1 MVTLR
6 SGKAVLYL
14 GKNMP
19 KRKTAKRTKKKQP
32 ERSTVIAVVDDRVET
47 NESATFAAPQPA
59 VFGNLNPLSVDD
71 SNEVPPCNASTSH
84 ENDFSV
90 SLNDISGTTNQS
102 NRSVLDESSD
112 DSAETMI
119 DDSFE
124 ITDHDYDQLQDD
136 STENEALQMR
146 EPAVRICLP
155 VRANTTN
162 ENKEP
167 SAEDGADNNDDD
179 KSKRKPL
186 TDLCSVTNISWF

>member
-6 SGKAVLYL
+6 SGKAVPYL

-19 KRKTAKRTKKKQP
+19 KRKTAKKTKKKQT
-32 ERSTVIAVVDDRVET
+32 EKSTVK

-59 VFGNLNPLSVDD
+59 VFDNPNLLSVDD
-71 SNEVPPCNASTSH
+71 ANEVPPCNASTSH

-155 VRANTTN
+155 VRANTNN

-167 SAEDGADNNDDD
+167 RAEDGADNNDDD
-179 KSKRKPL
+179 KVKRKPL

>member
-6 SGKAVLYL
+6 SGKAVPYL
-14 GKNMP
+14 GKNVP
-19 KRKTAKRTKKKQP
+19 KRKTAKKTKKNRTEKSNDLKLSENLQITP
-32 ERSTVIAVVDDRVET
+32 TEKEIPQADQAT
-47 NESATFAAPQPA
+47 TFAAPQPV
-59 VFGNLNPLSVDD
+59 VFDVSNPPPVDD
-71 SNEVPPCNASTSH
+71 SNE
-84 ENDFSV
+84 V
-90 SLNDISGTTNQS
+90 SLNDISGATNQS
-102 NRSVLDESSD
+102 KRSILDESSD

-136 STENEALQMR
+136 STENEDLQMR

-155 VRANTTN
+155 LRANTNN

-167 SAEDGADNNDDD
+167 KAEDGADNNDDD
-179 KSKRKPL
+179 KVKRKPL

>member
-6 SGKAVLYL
+6 SGKAVPYL

-19 KRKTAKRTKKKQP
+19 KRKTAKKTKKKQT
-32 ERSTVIAVVDDRVET
+32 EKSTVK

-59 VFGNLNPLSVDD
+59 VFDNSNSLSVDD
-71 SNEVPPCNASTSH
+71 SNEVPPYNASNSH

-90 SLNDISGTTNQS
+90 SLNNLSGTTNQS

-124 ITDHDYDQLQDD
+124 ITDY
-136 STENEALQMR
+136 ER
-146 EPAVRICLP
+146 V
-155 VRANTTN
+155 
-162 ENKEP
+162 
-167 SAEDGADNNDDD
+167 
-179 KSKRKPL
+179 
-186 TDLCSVTNISWF
+186 